1 MTAFLLAISLLL
13 NIVALLAIILLFL
26 RQNKLMETEKKQEKV
41 LVEMEEVISSYLI
54 QMKEENDDF
63 INNFSQINAKNQI
76 SVKEKSIRLNT
87 ERKSDEHIARAD
99 EKSMRL
105 ARASI
110 FQASKA
116 YKNNLRASEEELNE
130 TEGLTSLKEAESVMQ
145 SENSQPA
152 KTAIFSSME
161 DQVFVMKKLGMNVE
175 DIAKKLG
182 KGKTEIELMLKFRQN
197 QQE

>member
-26 RQNKLMETEKKQEKV
+26 RQNKLMETEKKQEKM

-63 INNFSQINAKNQI
+63 ISKFSQINAKNQS
-76 SVKEKSIRLNT
+76 SVKEKSIRVNT
-87 ERKSDEHIARAD
+87 ERKSDENIAKAD
-99 EKSMRL
+99 EKSLRL
-105 ARASI
+105 ARASVY
-110 FQASKA
+110 QASKA
-116 YKNNLRASEEELNE
+116 YKKNLRASEEGLNE
-130 TEGLTSLKEAESVMQ
+130 SEGLASLMETESVMQ
-145 SENSQPA
+145 SDNSQRA
-152 KTAIFSSME
+152 KEEIPSSME
-161 DQVFVMKKLGMNVE
+161 DQVFMMKRQGLNVE

>member
-26 RQNKLMETEKKQEKV
+26 RQNKLMETEKKQEKM

-63 INNFSQINAKNQI
+63 INKFSQINAKNQ
-76 SVKEKSIRLNT
+76 SFVKEKSIRVKP
-87 ERKSDEHIARAD
+87 ERKSDENIAKAA
-99 EKSMRL
+99 EKSLRL
-105 ARASI
+105 ARASVY
-110 FQASKA
+110 QASKA
-116 YKNNLRASEEELNE
+116 YKKNLRAAEEESNE
-130 TEGLTSLKEAESVMQ
+130 SEGLASLKVPESVMQ
-145 SENSQPA
+145 SDNSQRVKEEIP
-152 KTAIFSSME
+152 SSME
-161 DQVFVMKKLGMNVE
+161 DQVFMMKKQGLNVE

>member
-26 RQNKLMETEKKQEKV
+26 RQNKLLETEKKQEKV

-63 INNFSQINAKNQI
+63 INKFSQINAKNQI

-87 ERKSDEHIARAD
+87 EGKSDEHIASAD
-99 EKSMRL
+99 EKSIRL
-105 ARASI
+105 ARASV

-145 SENSQPA
+145 SDSSQRA
-152 KTAIFSSME
+152 KEAIFSSME
-161 DQVFVMKKLGMNVE
+161 DQVFVMKKQGMNLE

>member
-26 RQNKLMETEKKQEKV
+26 RQNKLMETEKKQEKM

-63 INNFSQINAKNQI
+63 INKFSQINAKNQL
-76 SVKEKSIRLNT
+76 SVKEKSIMVNT
-87 ERKSDEHIARAD
+87 ERKSDETIDKAD
-99 EKSMRL
+99 EKSLRL
-105 ARASI
+105 ARASVY
-110 FQASKA
+110 QASKA
-116 YKNNLRASEEELNE
+116 YKKNLRASEEELDE
-130 TEGLTSLKEAESVMQ
+130 SEGFASLKETESVMQ
-145 SENSQPA
+145 SDNSQRA
-152 KTAIFSSME
+152 KEEIPSSME
-161 DQVFVMKKLGMNVE
+161 DQVFLMKKQGLNVE

>member
-26 RQNKLMETEKKQEKV
+26 RQNKLMETEKKQEKM

-63 INNFSQINAKNQI
+63 INKFSQINAKNQS
-76 SVKEKSIRLNT
+76 SVKEKSIRVNT
-87 ERKSDEHIARAD
+87 ERKSDENIAKAD
-99 EKSMRL
+99 EKSLRL
-105 ARASI
+105 ARASVY
-110 FQASKA
+110 QASKA
-116 YKNNLRASEEELNE
+116 YKKNLRASEEGLNE
-130 TEGLTSLKEAESVMQ
+130 SEGLASLKETESVMQ
-145 SENSQPA
+145 SDNSQRA
-152 KTAIFSSME
+152 KEETPSSME
-161 DQVFVMKKLGMNVE
+161 DQVFMMKRQGLNVE